1 MLKRFLNSLFTAVV
15 LMLAVPTTLIL
26 ISWNAI
32 PGDGLYPLKSGLEN
46 IVMAAVS
53 GTSLAPKVSMKFTDR
68 RIGEATKLLDQ
79 KGSTVGYDLLVANA
93 RETQN
98 YIVEKNDISAGVQFT
113 KNIDNYKKEIA
124 KKKVEVT
131 AEIQA
136 GTPSQATVSTGA
148 LTPTPTSIP
157 TPVIATPTPEPVS
170 VSVNVP
176 EQTVNQT
183 TGQTV
188 TVNVP
193 QTVVITQE
201 NPTEVLQKLDD
212 TENKLN
218 QIQEE
223 IKKNEDKRNS
233 EGHGRGR

>member
-1 MLKRFLNSLFTAVV
+1 MLKRFLDSLFTVVV
-15 LMLAVPTTLIL
+15 LLLAVPTTLIL

-93 RETQN
+93 RQTQN
-98 YIVEKNDISAGVQFT
+98 YIVEKNNIQAGTQFSQ
-113 KNIDNYKKEIA
+113 NIDGYKKEIE
-124 KKKVEVT
+124 KKRVEVR
-131 AEIQA
+131 AEIQLES
-136 GTPSQATVSTGA
+136 PSQTTT
-148 LTPTPTSIP
+148 TPIA
-157 TPVIATPTPEPVS
+157 TPVPLVAVTPTPEPVS
-170 VSVNVP
+170 VSVNIP
-176 EQTVNQT
+176 EPTVNQT

-193 QTVVITQE
+193 QTVVITEE
-201 NPTEVLQKLDD
+201 NSTEVLHKLDD
-212 TENKLN
+212 TENELN